1 MEDYIAM
8 FGVEQYSRREPFLSV
23 MVGIGVFSGHSR
35 VCLSMY
41 MAVLQ
46 RTREIGILK
55 SLGAS
60 KGFILGMINRR
71 RRCSGSAAPSSAFC

>member
-1 MEDYIAM
+1 
-8 FGVEQYSRREPFLSV
+8 
-23 MVGIGVFSGHSR
+23 MVGIGVFSGFIT

-60 KGFILGMINRR
+60 KGFILGMIERK
-71 RRCSGSAAPSSAFC
+71 RCSSGSAAPSSGFC